1 MNTTEQLMRDA
12 ANGDAAA
19 LDWLIKFNLYAHALD
34 DLVDE
39 DMGVVDLVALP
50 GLLRDVVQHPFY
62 LRHAAALSL
71 MMELVEAHYIASVG
85 WGQVPNAIPGG
96 AQLSDVLRCCGNLMV
111 SAVAIITGGRTLAAK
126 VTPRLWEE
134 SWATHHDGDGKAI

>member
-1 MNTTEQLMRDA
+1 MNTTEQLVRDA

-19 LDWLIKFNLYAHALD
+19 LDWLVKFHVYAHALD

-39 DMGVVDLVALP
+39 DRAWPRVVALP

-62 LRHAAALSL
+62 IRHAAALSL
-71 MMELVEAHYIASVG
+71 MMELVEAHYVASVG

-111 SAVAIITGGRTLAAK
+111 SAVAIITGGRVLAQK
-126 VTPRLWEE
+126 VTAPLWEN
-134 SWATHHDGDGKAI
+134 SWADHHAPDGTPR